1 MSAIL
6 NTHAQYYTYDMGKF
20 LRFAKNIL
28 PQTLKDLQNVLEV
41 QKAFRKCGTLYYTYI
56 TQKSLEVLD
65 NKAEQDCAAQ
75 AY

>member
-28 PQTLKDLQNVLEV
+28 LIELEGFVKRVRSAKSVPQMRNALL
-41 QKAFRKCGTLYYTYI
+41 YI
-56 TQKSLEVLD
+56 TKKSLEVLD

>member
-1 MSAIL
+1 MFWTKYPATKL
-6 NTHAQYYTYDMGKF
+6 EG
-20 LRFAKNIL
+20 FAKRVRSAKSV
-28 PQTLKDLQNVLEV
+28 PQMRNALL
-41 QKAFRKCGTLYYTYI
+41 YI